1 MDFTLDNE
9 HRMLQEMIRDF
20 VEKEVKP
27 RAAEVD
33 REHKFPKEAIEKMGP
48 LGLLGL
54 NVPEEWGGAGADTLA
69 TAILYEELARGC
81 GSTALTVEAHL
92 SLATAAINL
101 FGSDFLKEKYLTRL
115 ATGEILGALSLTEP
129 GAGSDLKG
137 GVRTRAEKVGN
148 EWVLNGSKMWTTNA
162 SVAGVIVFL
171 ARTDPAGGSRSL
183 SLIAV
188 PTDTPGLTIHPA
200 ERKMGLHG
208 CKTHAVTLEDV
219 RVPLDHLVGEENR
232 GLHQTLE
239 VLAGGR
245 IGIGALSVGLAQAA
259 FEEAVKYAKEREAFG
274 GPIANLQAIQ
284 FKLADMATNIE
295 IARLAVYRAAWLK
308 DQGEPYAHAAAMAK
322 LFATEMADRVCY
334 EAIQIHGGY
343 GYSAEFPVE
352 RIYRDN
358 RLMLIG
364 EGTSEINRLVIARHV
379 LGETSR
385 N

>member
-1 MDFTLDNE
+1 MDFQLADE

-33 REHKFPKEAIEKMGP
+33 REHKFPREAIEKMGP

-54 NVPEEWGGAGADTLA
+54 NIPEEWGGAGSDTLA
-69 TAILYEELARGC
+69 TAILYEELGRGC

-92 SLATAAINL
+92 SLGSAAINL
-101 FGSDFLKEKYLTRL
+101 FGSDMLKEKFLTRL

-137 GVRTRAEKVGN
+137 GVRTKAEKVGN
-148 EWVLNGSKMWTTNA
+148 EWIINGSKMWTTNA

-171 ARTDPAGGSRSL
+171 VRTDPAGGSRSL
-183 SLIAV
+183 SMIAV
-188 PTDTPGLTIHPA
+188 PTDTPGLIIHPA

-219 RVPLDHLVGEENR
+219 RVPLDYLVGEEGR
-232 GLHQTLE
+232 GLHQALA
-239 VLAGGR
+239 VLDGGR
-245 IGIGALSVGLAQAA
+245 VGIGALSVGLAQAA

-284 FKLADMATNIE
+284 FKLADMSTMIE
-295 IARLAVYRAAWLK
+295 VARWAIYRAAWLK
-308 DQGEPYAHAAAMAK
+308 DQGLPYSQAAAQAK
-322 LFATEMADRVCY
+322 LFATEMADKVCF

-379 LGETSR
+379 LR

>member
-1 MDFTLDNE
+1 MDFTLDSE
-9 HRMLQEMIRDF
+9 HRMLQKMIRDF

-33 REHKFPKEAIEKMGP
+33 QEHRFPKETIEMMGP

-54 NVPEEWGGAGADTLA
+54 NVPEAWGGAGSDTLA
-69 TAILYEELARGC
+69 AAILYEELGRGC

-92 SLATAAINL
+92 SLGCAPFTL
-101 FGSDFLKEKYLTRL
+101 FGNDMLKEKFLRPL
-115 ATGEILGALSLTEP
+115 AAGEILGALSLTEP

-137 GVRTRAEKVGN
+137 GVRTKAEKVGD
-148 EWVLNGSKMWTTNA
+148 EWVINGAKMWTTNA

-171 ARTDPAGGSRSL
+171 VRTDPAGGSRSL
-183 SLIAV
+183 SMIAV
-188 PTDTPGLTIHPA
+188 PTDTPGLIIHPA

-219 RVPLDHLVGEENR
+219 RVPLDYLVGEEGR
-232 GLHQTLE
+232 GLHQALA
-239 VLAGGR
+239 VLDGGR
-245 IGIGALSVGLAQAA
+245 TGIGALSVGLAQAA

-284 FKLADMATNIE
+284 FKLADMATMIDA
-295 IARLAVYRAAWLK
+295 ARWTIYRAAWMK
-308 DQGEPYAHAAAMAK
+308 DQGLPYSQIAAQAK
-322 LFATEMADRVCY
+322 LFATEMADKVCW

-364 EGTSEINRLVIARHV
+364 EGSSEINRLVIARHV
-379 LGETSR
+379 LR
-385 N
+385 D

>member
-1 MDFTLDNE
+1 MNFNLTE
-9 HRMLQEMIRDF
+9 EQRMLQEMIRDF

-27 RAAEVD
+27 RAAEID
-33 REHKFPKEAIEKMGP
+33 RDHRFPRETIEKMGP

-54 NVPEEWGGAGADTLA
+54 NIPEKWDGAGADTVS
-69 TAILYEELARGC
+69 TAILYEELGRGC

-92 SLATAAINL
+92 SLACPPFAL
-101 FGSDFLKEKYLTRL
+101 FGSDALKEKYLRPL
-115 ATGEILGALSLTEP
+115 ATGEMLGAFSLTEP

-137 GVRTRAEKVGN
+137 GIRTKAERVGN
-148 EWVLNGSKMWTTNA
+148 EWVLNGSKMWVTNA

-171 ARTDPAGGSRSL
+171 VRTDPAGGSHSL
-183 SLIAV
+183 SMIAV
-188 PTDTPGLTIHPA
+188 PTDTPGLIIHPA
-200 ERKMGLHG
+200 EHKMGLHG

-219 RVPLDHLVGEENR
+219 RVPLDHLLGEEGL
-232 GLHQTLE
+232 GLHQALA
-239 VLAGGR
+239 VLDSGR

-259 FEEAVKYAKEREAFG
+259 FEEAVRYSKERQAFG
-274 GPIANLQAIQ
+274 KPIAANQAIQ
-284 FKLADMATNIE
+284 FKLADMSTMIE
-295 IARLAVYRAAWLK
+295 AARWMAYRAAWLK
-308 DQGEPYAHAAAMAK
+308 DQGASFAQVAAQAK
-322 LFATEMADRVCY
+322 LLATEMADKACF

-379 LGETSR
+379 LEM
-385 N
+385 

>member
-1 MDFTLDNE
+1 MNFQLNE
-9 HRMLQEMIRDF
+9 EQRLLQEMVRDF

-33 REHKFPKEAIEKMGP
+33 REHKFPRETIAKMGP

-54 NVPEEWGGAGADTLA
+54 NVPEEWDGAGADYVS
-69 TAILYEELARGC
+69 TAILFEELGRGC

-92 SLATAAINL
+92 GLACAPFIL
-101 FGSDFLKEKYLTRL
+101 FGSDLLKEKFLRRL

-137 GVRTRAEKVGN
+137 GVRTRAEKDGN
-148 EWVLNGSKMWTTNA
+148 QWRINGAKMWTTNA
-162 SVAGVIVFL
+162 SVSGVIVFL
-171 ARTDPAGGSRSL
+171 VRTDPAGGSHSL
-183 SLIAV
+183 SMIAV
-188 PTDTPGLTIHPA
+188 PTDTPGVIIHAA

-219 RVPLDHLVGEENR
+219 RVPLDYLVGEEGR
-232 GLHQTLE
+232 GLQQTLT
-239 VLAGGR
+239 VLDGGR

-259 FEEAVKYAKEREAFG
+259 FEEAVKYARERQAFG
-274 GPIANLQAIQ
+274 APIANLQAIQ
-284 FKLADMATNIE
+284 FKIADMATMIDA
-295 IARLAVYRAAWLK
+295 ARWSVYRAAWLK
-308 DQGEPYAHAAAMAK
+308 DQSLPYAQIAAQAK
-322 LFATEMADRVCY
+322 LFATEMADKVCF

-364 EGTSEINRLVIARHV
+364 EGTSEINRLVIARRLLASH
-379 LGETSR
+379 R
-385 N
+385 

>member
-1 MDFTLDNE
+1 MDFTLDSE

-33 REHKFPKEAIEKMGP
+33 REHKFPQESIEKMGP

-54 NVPEEWGGAGADTLA
+54 NIPEEWDGAGSDTLA
-69 TAILYEELARGC
+69 AAILYEELGRGC

-92 SLATAAINL
+92 SLGSAAFAL
-101 FGSDFLKEKYLTRL
+101 FGSDALKDRFLRPL
-115 ATGEILGALSLTEP
+115 ARGEMLSALALTEP

-137 GVRTRAEKVGN
+137 GVRTKAVKEGD

-171 ARTDPAGGSRSL
+171 VRTDPAGGSRSL
-183 SLIAV
+183 SMIAT
-188 PTDTPGLTIHPA
+188 PTDTPGLHIHPA

-219 RVPLDHLVGEENR
+219 RVPLDYLVGEEGR
-232 GLHQTLE
+232 GLHQALA
-239 VLAGGR
+239 VLDGGR
-245 IGIGALSVGLAQAA
+245 AGIGALSVGLAQAA
-259 FEEAVKYAKEREAFG
+259 FEEAVKYAKERQAFG
-274 GPIANLQAIQ
+274 GPLADLQAIQ
-284 FKLADMATNIE
+284 FKLADMATMIDA
-295 IARLAVYRAAWLK
+295 ARWTIYRAAWLK
-308 DQGEPYAHAAAMAK
+308 DQGQPYSRIAAQAK
-322 LFATEMADRVCY
+322 LFATEMADKVCW

-364 EGTSEINRLVIARHV
+364 EGTSEINRMVIARHV
-379 LGETSR
+379 LKS
-385 N
+385 

>member
-1 MDFTLDNE
+1 MDFTLDSE
-9 HRMLQEMIRDF
+9 HRMLQKMIRDF

-33 REHKFPKEAIEKMGP
+33 QEHRFPKETIEMMGP

-54 NVPEEWGGAGADTLA
+54 NVPEAWGGAGSDTLA
-69 TAILYEELARGC
+69 AAILYEELGRGC

-92 SLATAAINL
+92 SLGCAPFTL
-101 FGSDFLKEKYLTRL
+101 FGSDMLKEKFLRPL
-115 ATGEILGALSLTEP
+115 AAGEILGALSLTEP

-137 GVRTRAEKVGN
+137 GVRTKAEKMGD
-148 EWVLNGSKMWTTNA
+148 EWVINGAKMWTTNA

-171 ARTDPAGGSRSL
+171 VRTDPAGGSRSL
-183 SLIAV
+183 SMIAV
-188 PTDTPGLTIHPA
+188 PTDTPGLIIHPA

-219 RVPLDHLVGEENR
+219 RVPLDYLVGEEGR
-232 GLHQTLE
+232 GLHQALA
-239 VLAGGR
+239 VLDGGR
-245 IGIGALSVGLAQAA
+245 TGIGALSVGLAQAA

-284 FKLADMATNIE
+284 FKLADMATMIDA
-295 IARLAVYRAAWLK
+295 ARWTIYRAAWMK
-308 DQGEPYAHAAAMAK
+308 DQGLPYSQIAAQAK
-322 LFATEMADRVCY
+322 LFATEMADKVCW

-364 EGTSEINRLVIARHV
+364 EGSSEINRLVIARHV
-379 LGETSR
+379 LR
-385 N
+385 D

>member
-1 MDFTLDNE
+1 MDFTLDSE

-33 REHKFPKEAIEKMGP
+33 REHKFPREAIEKMGP

-54 NVPEEWGGAGADTLA
+54 NVPEEWDGAGSDTLA
-69 TAILYEELARGC
+69 AALLYEELGRGC

-92 SLATAAINL
+92 SLGCAPFVL
-101 FGSDFLKEKYLTRL
+101 YGSDMLKDKFLRPL

-137 GVRTRAEKVGN
+137 GVRTKAEKVGN
-148 EWVLNGSKMWTTNA
+148 EWVINGSKMWTTNA

-171 ARTDPAGGSRSL
+171 VRTDPAGGSRSL
-183 SLIAV
+183 SMIAV
-188 PTDTPGLTIHPA
+188 PTDTPGLHIHPA

-219 RVPLDHLVGEENR
+219 RVPLDYLVGEEGR
-232 GLHQTLE
+232 GLHQALA
-239 VLAGGR
+239 VLDGGR
-245 IGIGALSVGLAQAA
+245 AGIGALSVGLAQAA

-284 FKLADMATNIE
+284 FKLADMATMIDA
-295 IARLAVYRAAWLK
+295 ARWTIYRAAWLK
-308 DQGEPYAHAAAMAK
+308 DQGQPFSQIAAQAK
-322 LFATEMADRVCY
+322 LFATEMADKVCW

-379 LGETSR
+379 LK
-385 N
+385 